1 MKMPEKPAGVSWN
14 YDDGADALYT
24 QVGESRS
31 AVGVDLG
38 AGIIA
43 RYDEEQKELV
53 GITLLGIRDR
63 LLEELEKDDWADK
76 SYKRKRL
83 VEILRKPTAKMRT
96 QLKNMKANGKRSMK
110 RPDFVWRSLLQSFAT
125 WGNSRGW
132 DGLIEDSENYDRVAF
147 DALSGLSEKA
157 RVKRLEETLARAKVY
172 RSRPK
177 ALYLSDNYEII
188 ERMGG
193 LVAAKEAAM
202 SQLGRSAKI
211 AFMQQFKGIGPKYA
225 RNIWMDVYHPEFR
238 NSVAVDERIKS
249 ITRKVGY
256 SFGDHEYEAHER
268 FYQEIAREA
277 GLEPWELDR
286 ILYHFRW
293 EIEEQLDA

>member
-1 MKMPEKPAGVSWN
+1 MKMPEKPASARWD
-14 YDDGADALYT
+14 YDDGADALYI
-24 QVGESRS
+24 QVGELTS

-43 RYDEEQKELV
+43 RYDEDHEQLV

-76 SYKRKRL
+76 IYRRKRL
-83 VEILRKPTAKMRT
+83 VEILRKPTAKMRA
-96 QLKNMKANGKRSMK
+96 QLKNMKANGRRSMK
-110 RPDFVWRSLLQSFAT
+110 RPDFVWRSLLQSSAT
-125 WGNSRGW
+125 RGNSRGW

-147 DALSGLSEKA
+147 DALAGLSEKA
-157 RVKRLEETLARAKVY
+157 RIRTLEETLTHAKV
-172 RSRPK
+172 RWSSSK
-177 ALYLSDNYEII
+177 ARELSINYKLI

-193 LVAAKEAAM
+193 LSAAKEVAM
-202 SQLGRSAKI
+202 LSQGRSAKI